1 MRRMT
6 RKAVGWTAALLA
18 VVGAAAYALIP
29 SSGPLRVQ
37 LLDVS
42 GFTDDVKVWMPFRFN
57 VGLTNQ
63 GRELLTITRVHV
75 EPDFDDFNEAYN
87 VGAYEVSPPLRIE
100 PGSSAT
106 YQAATTLLNATQ
118 LDPGSR
124 HLILRVRVEANG
136 EETTYEFPAEFDHVL
151 EPKARTLRY

>member
-1 MRRMT
+1 MT
-6 RKAVGWTAALLA
+6 TKAVAWTTALLA
-18 VVGAAAYALIP
+18 VAAVAAYALMP
-29 SSGPLRVQ
+29 TSAPLRVQ

-42 GFTDDVKVWMPFRFN
+42 GYTDDVKVWMPFRFN

-87 VGAYEVSPPLRIE
+87 VAAYELSPPLRID

-124 HLILRVRVEANG
+124 HLVLRVRVEANG
-136 EETTYEFPAEFDHVL
+136 AETTYDFPAEFDHAAD
-151 EPKARTLRY
+151 PKARALRY